1 MTLRLRLFLINLSIL
16 SFVFLVILAIFFFI
30 AEKSVKKWGFDLAER
45 QLLYDKTK
53 VVQFLT
59 REITLSQQIAQSKN
73 ILDWA
78 AGQNDEQAKKA
89 GLAELESYRAL
100 FVDGNYFIAFRD
112 SGRYF
117 YNNATGQYNNDQYRY
132 TLSAV
137 KESDRWF
144 YDIITENKDFHINVN
159 PDVYLGVTMLWVDV
173 LIRDKGDILGVIGT
187 GIDLNRF
194 IEKFAESPDAG
205 VASVF
210 VDHNGAVQVYFDN
223 KYIDF
228 GSISKARG
236 EHKLIQDLFAD
247 DAARLFVRNSMNQ
260 LASSTG
266 EKVLSRF
273 VKFEDKVYL
282 AGITYIPELDWYEI
296 ALFDPDKLINGS
308 DLYGILFAFA
318 VALVLSL
325 FTYHLCMQRFVLKP
339 LGRLEKAID
348 KGLEG
353 DFRGIEKLES
363 QEGDV
368 GRILTHFQEMVRIV
382 RGTTEDLERKVIE
395 RTQDLDRLV
404 KIDPMTEL
412 LNRRGMKEMQEKEL
426 SRSVRTGNKMGVLWI
441 DIDDFKNI
449 NDLHGHGRGDAVIIA
464 VGRAIQQSIRQYD
477 SVSRWGG
484 DEFIV
489 LLPECTDETL
499 TRSGERIRTV
509 ILEAKIPA
517 NGNELRVTVSVG
529 GYLAGSG
536 EDMEL
541 ILNKADKALY
551 QAKANG
557 RNGLKIYQET
567 GH

>member
-1 MTLRLRLFLINLSIL
+1 MNLRLRFFLINLSIL
-16 SFVFLVILAIFFFI
+16 LFVFLVILAIFFFT

-59 REITLSQQIAQSKN
+59 REITLSQQIAQSSIIHN
-73 ILDWA
+73 WA
-78 AGQNDEQAKKA
+78 ANQDDEQAQKA
-89 GLAELESYRAL
+89 GLAELERYRSL
-100 FVDGNYFIAFRD
+100 FVDGNYFIAFRN
-112 SGRYF
+112 SGKYY
-117 YNNATGQYNNDQYRY
+117 YNNATGKYNNDQYRY

-144 YDIITENKDFHINVN
+144 YDIIAENKDFHINVN

-173 LIRDKGDILGVIGT
+173 LIRDKGEILGVIGT

-194 IEKFAESPDAG
+194 IKKFAEVPDTG

-210 VDHNGAVQVYFDN
+210 VDHNGAVQVYFDK

-236 EHKLIQDLFAD
+236 EQKVIQDLFAD
-247 DAARLFVRNSMNQ
+247 DAARLFVRNAMTQ
-260 LASSTG
+260 LAASTG

-273 VKFEDKVYL
+273 ITFENKVYL

-296 ALFDPDKLINGS
+296 ALFDPDKLIKGS

-318 VALVLSL
+318 VALAFSL
-325 FTYHLCMQRFVLKP
+325 FMYHWCMQRFVLKP

-353 DFRGIEKLES
+353 DFRGIERMES

-382 RGTTEDLERKVIE
+382 RGTTEDLEKKVAE
-395 RTQDLDRLV
+395 RTQELERLV

-412 LNRRGMKEMQEKEL
+412 LNRRGMQEVQEKEL
-426 SRSVRTGNKMGVLWI
+426 SRSIRTGNRMGVLWI
-441 DIDDFKNI
+441 DIDEFKNI
-449 NDLHGHGRGDAVIIA
+449 NDLHGHGSGDAVIIA
-464 VGRAIQQSIRQYD
+464 VGRAIQQSVRQYD

-484 DEFIV
+484 DEFIA
-489 LLPECTDETL
+489 LLPECTHETL
-499 TRSGERIRTV
+499 VLSGERIRAV
-509 ILEAKIPA
+509 IYAAVIPT
-517 NGNELRVTVSVG
+517 NDKELQVTVSVG
-529 GYLAGSG
+529 GYLAGAG

-557 RNGLKIYQET
+557 RNGMKIYEET
-567 GH
+567 VS